1 MNGAMV
7 VVYDDDRFERVDPRR
22 QAACR
27 GTLVDVE
34 WAVGAVTPVLAFADL
49 NPCNP
54 HCGPRP
60 VIFSTDRSS
69 NCDITSVRSGHSV
82 NQPSRKLTFRPADSS
97 ENQPS
102 IVQARR
108 FKIDVPRLG
117 NENVLEVVPIK
128 RPTLVPRPGH
138 VH

>member
-7 VVYDDDRFERVDPRR
+7 VVYDDDRFDAGPSSASGLSWNIGRRRVGR
-22 QAACR
+22 
-27 GTLVDVE
+27 
-34 WAVGAVTPVLAFADL
+34 GAVTPVLAFADL

-54 HCGPRP
+54 HCGVRP
-60 VIFSTDRSS
+60 VIFSTDHSS

-82 NQPSRKLTFRPADSS
+82 NQPSRKLAFPARDSS

-117 NENVLEVVPIK
+117 NENVLEVVPIE
-128 RPTLVPRPGH
+128 RRTLVPRPGH

>member
-1 MNGAMV
+1 MGRWSLCTTTI
-7 VVYDDDRFERVDPRR
+7 DLTLDPRR

-34 WAVGAVTPVLAFADL
+34 WAVGRLPPFWPLPTSTPVIRTAERD
-49 NPCNP
+49 
-54 HCGPRP
+54 P
-60 VIFSTDRSS
+60 VIFSTDHSS

-82 NQPSRKLTFRPADSS
+82 NQPSRKLAFPARDSS

-117 NENVLEVVPIK
+117 NENVLEVVPIE
-128 RPTLVPRPGH
+128 RRTLVPRPGH